1 MDALL
6 GSAVTLP
13 SDNFCSRHN
22 FGMTGSPG
30 LEDVVETAMRVWQ
43 MKPHR
48 YVRIPV
54 ADKDREPVAVN
65 AIWTDY
71 GLRPSATNLAFMV
84 QAVSQQNMEQWKRW
98 LRDWPIRAGLL
109 VSDEM
114 YLLQYYEPSGKL
126 EALEIEPESLAV
138 ELTASRSRLFTPKA
152 LAEFRTGQLSW
163 ADLEES
169 ISENSFS
176 FILRQRAELDQAFQE
191 AIQGALEE
199 IGVSNQR
206 KYPQGIISSRT
217 EIAGHAIRVAIAYL
231 AARILED
238 KGFFG
243 SLIPTN
249 DPRTLLEDT
258 VSRANGFF
266 KKALEESIP
275 HLGNRVLQRLGANL
289 GSRVSFALVDHKD
302 VGLLYERAIK
312 ELPRDIGGEAWSDL
326 QRHYTPVAIAER
338 MLELLPLERL
348 RPEDRVI
355 FDPAAGSGSLLLAA
369 TSRLAGMSDIPE
381 DINQR
386 NLYLER
392 HVASNDLDQY
402 AHLVTQLRYT
412 LARESLG
419 EAVTFPFPSHFSH
432 QDYENLNKANMGIK
446 PRVVVA
452 NPPFAEDGNTQRA
465 AKFIEKALSWLGEDD
480 QFAFILPQSFLT
492 NTTHGIPKARK
503 LITETCQIFEVWQLP
518 AGNVG
523 IDAKQDVCVI
533 LGSVGKSK
541 ITFPVA
547 TRAIFSQIRIAESR
561 ENGFL
566 GTTWISKLE
575 EPEKNWTSFTSPSI
589 DIDVP
594 TIPLGNL
601 FFVFNGV
608 TPSKNYKPVS
618 QCPPNTECKLN
629 WRMRWR
635 DKKRLWADPSR
646 VPENQRWLRYGNE
659 YLESSRLEYASL
671 FALSK
676 IFVGRKVNR
685 GTLYPLASQLDTTG
699 LCPDNNIFCVLP
711 AQEAGKPNEA
721 FGNRE
726 FLEEW
731 ATLSYEEQ
739 RLWLLGLLASNIV
752 NALSLIGRK
761 THEITSEELC
771 KLLLPQKIDRRI
783 IEITSQIIARD
794 QQHFDIPEPDALR
807 RQLDEIV
814 EESYGN
820 PQWIEIKR
828 TGKPPELELWKSERT
843 KPTFTVRGQVLEV
856 SEDTS
861 QIYLYLSGL
870 IDDNRQEWLP
880 ILPEMPGW
888 ALDGTVF
895 KAELSQDVE
904 TFAELAQRP
913 WAIRQFSHTPR
924 PYLTDDE
931 LREELDIEE

>member
-1 MDALL
+1 
-6 GSAVTLP
+6 
-13 SDNFCSRHN
+13 
-22 FGMTGSPG
+22 MTGSPG
-30 LEDVVETAMRVWQ
+30 LDDVVEIAMQVWQ
-43 MKPHR
+43 MEPHR
-48 YVRIPV
+48 NVRIPV

-84 QAVSQQNMEQWKRW
+84 QAVPQQNMEQWKRW

-126 EALEIEPESLAV
+126 EAQEIKPESLAV
-138 ELTASRSRLFTPKA
+138 ELTASRSRLFTPRA

-163 ADLEES
+163 ADWVS

-176 FILRQRAELDQAFQE
+176 FILRQRAELDKAFEE

-199 IGVSNQR
+199 IGVPNQQ
-206 KYPQGIISSRT
+206 KYPQSLISSRT
-217 EIAGHAIRVAIAYL
+217 KIAGHAIRVAIAYL

-243 SLIPTN
+243 SDLIPTN
-249 DPRTLLEDT
+249 DPRTLLDRT

-275 HLGNRVLQRLGANL
+275 HLTDRVLQHLAANL

-312 ELPRDIGGEAWSDL
+312 KLPPDIEGEAWSDL

-348 RPEDRVI
+348 RPEERVI

-386 NLYLER
+386 NLYLGS
-392 HVASNDLDQY
+392 HVAGNDLDQY
-402 AHLVTQLRYT
+402 ADLVTQLRYT

-432 QDYENLNKANMGIK
+432 EDYENLNKANMGIK
-446 PRVVVA
+446 PRVIVA
-452 NPPFAEDGNTQRA
+452 NPPFAEDGKTQRA
-465 AKFIEKALSWLGEDD
+465 ARFIEKALSWLEKDS

-492 NTTHGIPKARK
+492 GSSHGIPNARR
-503 LITETCQIFEVWQLP
+503 LIAENCQIFEVWQCP
-518 AGNVG
+518 EKTIG
-523 IDAKQDVCVI
+523 IDAEQAVCIV
-533 LGSVGKSK
+533 LGQVGKPK
-541 ITFPVA
+541 IIIPSA
-547 TRAIFSQIRIAESR
+547 ARAVFARAKDTVSNIRN
-561 ENGFL
+561 NGFL
-566 GTTWISKLE
+566 GNQWISRPKLDS
-575 EPEKNWTSFTSPSI
+575 WDFFTAPPVSI
-589 DIDVP
+589 QIP
-594 TIPLGNL
+594 TIPLGDL

-608 TPSKNYKPVS
+608 NPGKNYKPVS

-629 WRMRWR
+629 WRMKWR
-635 DKKRLWADPSR
+635 DTNRLWADPDR
-646 VPENQRWLRYGNE
+646 VSEEERWIRYGKEFLHRAVLNN
-659 YLESSRLEYASL
+659 SHL
-671 FALSK
+671 FDFPK
-676 IFVGRKVNR
+676 ILVGRKVNR
-685 GTLYPLASQLDTTG
+685 GSLYPLAAQLDTTG
-699 LCPDNNIFCVLP
+699 FCPDNNIFCVLP
-711 AQEAGKPNEA
+711 AKEAGKSTKA
-721 FGNRE
+721 FGNKE
-726 FLEEW
+726 FLAEW
-731 ATLSYEEQ
+731 NTLSYEEQ
-739 RLWLLGLLASNIV
+739 RLWLLGILASKIA

-761 THEITSEELC
+761 THEITSDELC
-771 KLLLPQKIDRRI
+771 KLLLPQKIDGRI
-783 IEITSQIIARD
+783 IEITRQIVERD
-794 QQHFDIPEPDALR
+794 QQRLDIPEPDDLR

-820 PQWIEIKR
+820 PQWTEIQR
-828 TGKPPELELWKSERT
+828 TGEPPELELWKSERT
-843 KPTFTVRGQVLEV
+843 KPTLSVIGQILEI
-856 SEDTS
+856 SKDNT
-861 QIYLYLSGL
+861 QIRLYLSGL
-870 IDDNRQEWLP
+870 LDDNREEWLP

-895 KAELSQDVE
+895 EAELSEDVE
-904 TFAELAQRP
+904 TFEELAERP
-913 WAIRQFSHTPR
+913 WAIRRFRHTPY
-924 PYLTDDE
+924 PYLTNAE
-931 LREELDIEE
+931 LKQKLRVDSIETRL

>member
-1 MDALL
+1 
-6 GSAVTLP
+6 
-13 SDNFCSRHN
+13 
-22 FGMTGSPG
+22 MTGLPG
-30 LEDVVETAMRVWQ
+30 LDYVVETAKRVWE
-43 MKPHR
+43 MTPHR
-48 YVRIPV
+48 NVRMPV
-54 ADKDREPVAVN
+54 IEKKKNQEPVPVDAV
-65 AIWTDY
+65 WTDY

-84 QAVSQQNMEQWKRW
+84 QAVPQQNIRQWKRW
-98 LRDWPIRAGLL
+98 LSDWPMRAGLL

-126 EALEIEPESLAV
+126 EELEIEPESLAV
-138 ELTASRSRLFTPKA
+138 ELTSPRSRLFTPKA
-152 LAEFRTGQLSW
+152 LAEFRTGQLSLG
-163 ADLEES
+163 DLEES

-176 FILRQRAELDQAFQE
+176 FILRQRAELDKAFQE
-191 AIQGALEE
+191 AIRGALEE
-199 IGVSNQR
+199 IGISNQR
-206 KYPQGIISSRT
+206 KHPQNIISSRG

-238 KGFFG
+238 KGFLG
-243 SLIPTN
+243 SDLMPTN
-249 DPRTLLEDT
+249 DPRTLLEGT

-266 KKALEESIP
+266 KKALKESIP
-275 HLGNRVLQRLGANL
+275 NLSDRVLQHLGANL

-312 ELPRDIGGEAWSDL
+312 ELPPDIKGEKWTDL

-348 RPEDRVI
+348 RPEERVI

-386 NLYLER
+386 NLYLES
-392 HVASNDLDQY
+392 HVAGNDLDQY

-419 EAVTFPFPSHFSH
+419 KAVTFPFPSHFSH
-432 QDYENLNKANMGIK
+432 YDYEKLNKANMGIK
-446 PRVVVA
+446 PRIVVA

-465 AKFIEKALSWLGEDD
+465 AKFIEKTLSWLGEDD

-492 NTTHGIPKARK
+492 NTTHGIPKART

-566 GTTWISKLE
+566 GTTWISKLDA
-575 EPEKNWTSFTSPSI
+575 PEKNWISFTSPSI

-608 TPSKNYKPVS
+608 TPSKNYKPVT
-618 QCPPNTECKLN
+618 QYPPNTECKLN

-646 VPENQRWLRYGNE
+646 VPENNRWLRYGNE

-685 GTLYPLASQLDTTG
+685 GSLYPLAAQLDTTG

-711 AQEAGKPNEA
+711 AKEAGKSTEA
-721 FGNRE
+721 FGNKE

-731 ATLSYEEQ
+731 NTLSYEDQ
-739 RLWLLGLLASNIV
+739 RLWLLGILASKIA

-761 THEITSEELC
+761 THEITSDELC
-771 KLLLPQKIDRRI
+771 RLLLPQKIDTRI
-783 IEITSQIIARD
+783 ITITRQIVKRD
-794 QQHFDIPEPDALR
+794 QQRLDIPEPDDLR
-807 RQLDEIV
+807 EQLDVIV

-820 PQWIEIKR
+820 PHWTEIKR
-828 TGKPPELELWKSERT
+828 TGEPPELELWKSERT
-843 KPTFTVRGQVLEV
+843 KPRLTVIGQILEI
-856 SEDTS
+856 SKDHT
-861 QIYLYLSGL
+861 QIRLYLSGL
-870 IDDNRQEWLP
+870 LNDNREEWLP

-895 KAELSQDVE
+895 EAELSEDVE
-904 TFAELAQRP
+904 TFEELAERP
-913 WAIRQFSHTPR
+913 WAIRRFRHTPY
-924 PYLTDDE
+924 PYLTNTE
-931 LREELDIEE
+931 LKQKLRVDTIENRL

>member
-1 MDALL
+1 M
-6 GSAVTLP
+6 S
-13 SDNFCSRHN
+13 
-22 FGMTGSPG
+22 GSPG
-30 LEDVVETAMRVWQ
+30 LDYVVETAMRVWQ
-43 MKPHR
+43 RSPQR
-48 YVRIPV
+48 NVRIPV
-54 ADKDREPVAVN
+54 ADKDREPVTVN

-84 QAVSQQNMEQWKRW
+84 QAVPPQEMNQWKRW
-98 LRDWPIRAGLL
+98 LRDWPFRAGLL

-138 ELTASRSRLFTPKA
+138 ELTAPRSRLFTPKA
-152 LAEFRTGQLSW
+152 LAEFRTGQLSL

-176 FILRQRAELDQAFQE
+176 FILRQRAELDKAFQE
-191 AIQGALEE
+191 AIQGALKE
-199 IGVSNQR
+199 IGIPNQR
-206 KYPQGIISSRT
+206 KNPQSIISSRT

-243 SLIPTN
+243 SDSIPTD
-249 DPRTLLEDT
+249 DPRTLLDRT

-275 HLGNRVLQRLGANL
+275 HLSDRVLQRLAANL

-348 RPEDRVI
+348 RPEERVI

-392 HVASNDLDQY
+392 HVAGNDLDQY

-432 QDYENLNKANMGIK
+432 QDYDKLNKANMGIK

-465 AKFIEKALSWLGEDD
+465 AKFIEQALSWLEEDA
-480 QFAFILPQSFLT
+480 QFAFVLPQSFLT
-492 NTTHGIPKARK
+492 GTTHGMSKVRQL
-503 LITETCQIFEVWQLP
+503 LIEHCRILEVWQCP
-518 AGNVG
+518 EKSVG
-523 IDAKQDVCVI
+523 IDAEQAICVI
-533 LGSVGKSK
+533 LGNLGKSR
-541 ITFPVA
+541 IMMPSA
-547 TRAIFSQIRIAESR
+547 ARAVFSRVKESVSNIR
-561 ENGFL
+561 ENGLL
-566 GTTWISKLE
+566 GQTWITKLNSE
-575 EPEKNWTSFTSPSI
+575 NWDFTTAPPI
-589 DIDVP
+589 PIKVP
-594 TIPLGNL
+594 TIPLGKL
-601 FFVFNGV
+601 FYVFNGV
-608 TPSKNYKPVS
+608 NPGTPGKRYKPIKE
-618 QCPPNTECKLN
+618 CPPGLECKRYWGLK
-629 WRMRWR
+629 WRNQ
-635 DKKRLWADPSR
+635 DKLWADPSR
-646 VPENQRWLRYGNE
+646 IPEDQRWLRYGKE
-659 YLESSRLEYASL
+659 YLEGPRLENAPL
-671 FALSK
+671 FDLPK
-676 IFVGRKVNR
+676 ILIGRKVNR
-685 GTLYPLASQLDTTG
+685 GSLYPLAAQLDTTG
-699 LCPDNNIFCVLP
+699 LCPDKNIFCVLP
-711 AQEAGKPNEA
+711 AQESGKPTEA
-721 FGNRE
+721 FGNKD

-731 ATLSYEEQ
+731 NLLSYENQ
-739 RLWLLGLLASNIV
+739 RLWLLGFLTSRIV

-761 THEITSEELC
+761 THEITKDELC
-771 KLLLPQKIDRRI
+771 QLLLPQKIDWRI
-783 IEITSQIIARD
+783 IEIVSQIIERD
-794 QQHFDIPEPDALR
+794 RQYIDIPKPDSLR
-807 RQLDEIV
+807 IQLDEIV

-820 PQWIEIKR
+820 PRWIEIKR
-828 TGKPPELELWKSERT
+828 TGEPPELELWKLERT
-843 KPTFTVRGQVLEV
+843 KSTFTVRGQVLEV
-856 SEDTS
+856 SEDNS

-870 IDDNRQEWLP
+870 LDDNREEWLP

-895 KAELSQDVE
+895 QAELSQDVE

-913 WAIRQFSHTPR
+913 WAIRQFRHTPR

-931 LREELDIEE
+931 LREELGVEE